1 MRRTIAATLIAVGAS
16 ICLLGCSAKTSA
28 KIPTGADLKGTWN
41 QSGTG
46 YEMGRLVTWKDQ
58 RIVIDT
64 VDGQA
69 FTGFKE
75 YTPEGKGPQKELV
88 NGAIGVSGD
97 IVMTD
102 EDGVFQGRLIDG
114 RVQGIYAEIGADAAT
129 INVELSKK

>member
-46 YEMGRLVTWKDQ
+46 YEMGRLVT
-58 RIVIDT
+58 

-75 YTPEGKGPQKELV
+75 YTPEGKGPQKELA

-114 RVQGIYAEIGADAAT
+114 RVQGTYTEIGADAAT
-129 INVELSKK
+129 INVELSKN